1 MRELRQ
7 IRDAVIGRL
16 NQGGLMAMA
25 AFPQGRAK
33 AYAGPAAAVAVE
45 TAQDAALGFCGYL
58 GERADEKTG
67 ELREIYGRRLEGVIT
82 VDVRGDRA
90 AECERGCET
99 AAEILLGGL
108 PDGIRPG
115 ELSWEGLRWEKES
128 GMFLRRGRLKCAALF
143 IAETAGGGEE
153 FLDFMLKGVMRQ

>member
-82 VDVRGDRA
+82 VDVRGASPTASGRGSSPGRDSAGKRRA
-90 AECERGCET
+90 AC
-99 AAEILLGGL
+99 
-108 PDGIRPG
+108 
-115 ELSWEGLRWEKES
+115 SS
-128 GMFLRRGRLKCAALF
+128 
-143 IAETAGGGEE
+143 AGAG
-153 FLDFMLKGVMRQ
+153 